1 MSTILDPNFGVHHF
15 QLFSYQPA
23 NQPALKLKSAF
34 DVFHIVSQAFTV
46 HDDFMIDLE
55 TNSSTYI
62 VVTTLTNRHAADTC
76 AHTVILLTDLTL
88 RLVVIGF
95 DTILQDLT

>member
-1 MSTILDPNFGVHHF
+1 MHRPSARN
-15 QLFSYQPA
+15 QPA

-46 HDDFMIDLE
+46 HDDFMIDLN
-55 TNSSTYI
+55 TNASTYI
-62 VVTTLTNRHAADTC
+62 VITTLTNGHAAETC
-76 AHTVILLTDLTL
+76 AHTVILFTELTL

-95 DTILQDLT
+95 HMV